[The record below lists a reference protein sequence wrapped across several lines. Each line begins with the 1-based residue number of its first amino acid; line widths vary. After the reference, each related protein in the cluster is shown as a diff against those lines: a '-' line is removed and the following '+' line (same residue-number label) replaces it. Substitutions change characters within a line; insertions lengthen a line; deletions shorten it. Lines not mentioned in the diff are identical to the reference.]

1 MTLITDPLLTTA
13 PRRLALAGKRWALRF
28 EAPPASEDP
37 DGDACGL
44 TVYRTLT
51 LYIDPNQP
59 VAELLDTVTH
69 ELQHAIAHAYGP
81 FDEETEGVSIDE
93 QAATMA
99 GRGWSDL
106 LISNPKLGPW
116 LSRLARASRKEHP

>member
-1 MTLITDPLLTTA
+1 MMPALTTA
-13 PRRLALAGKRWALRF
+13 PRRLALAGKRWSLRF
-28 EAPPASEDP
+28 EAPPEAEDP
-37 DGDACGL
+37 DRDSCGL

-51 LYIDPNQP
+51 IYVDPDQP
-59 VAELLDTVTH
+59 VSELLDTVTH

-81 FDEETEGVSIDE
+81 FDETSEAVSIDE

-106 LISNPKLGPW
+106 LISNPKLGAW
-116 LSRLARASRKEHP
+116 LSRLAREARKEHP